1 MMVLTSSSYN
11 LGINIIADSE
21 LVPNYIINKLKEFFC
36 YYLINTIII
45 FIIFN
50 FFNAIQ
56 FRF

>member
-11 LGINIIADSE
+11 LGINIIVDSE
-21 LVPNYIINKLKEFFC
+21 QVPNYIINKLKEFFFC

-50 FFNAIQ
+50 FF
-56 FRF
+56 

>member
-21 LVPNYIINKLKEFFC
+21 QVPNYIINKLKEFFC

-50 FFNAIQ
+50 FF
-56 FRF
+56 